1 MGLSLQLRV
10 RLIKVI
16 ATTIGRL
23 IQNTVRKSLELAIQ
37 KLMLVFMAS
46 VTERMK
52 VITQVLSI

>member
-10 RLIKVI
+10 RPIKFI
-16 ATTIGRL
+16 GTTIGRL